1 MMGYLQVYLN
11 PIKLNKDGNEFKKYK
26 FTSFEPESLL
36 QKRHLTTA
44 KKSHLT
50 SVLKLMLYLTIL
62 KV

>member
-50 SVLKLMLYLTIL
+50 SVLKAL
-62 KV
+62 